1 MEETLRKQEEE
12 AKEIVERSQAS
23 HRAQLEMQD
32 KKNKNLMAALKK
44 KFEHQL
50 ESVLWQQEKSSLLEE
65 REKTRA
71 SYVAQIEEQSSV
83 SDALLA
89 DLKKAEQQL
98 ESHLNQW
105 KEDKLSLLQATESLK
120 LTQQEKEQE
129 WERTE
134 STMRSQLVDLQSQI
148 MKKQQKKK
156 WGGHVEKQEKQQK
169 NEKIKPKVR
178 RHHTSKSDEPD
189 LHESAFLKKIIAYQ
203 RKLLNY
209 FARNFYN
216 MRMLALFVA
225 FAINFILLFYKVST
239 SSSVV
244 EEREVVYTS
253 SQAHSS
259 VQWDP
264 LGGEAM
270 ETKEEVMDE
279 AGEPLKPVTVRFV
292 LEESSGY
299 MEPMLR
305 ILAVMHT
312 REKEVAR
319 KLEFDGLYI
328 TEQPSEDDIKG
339 QWDRLVINTQS
350 FPNNYWDKFV
360 KRKVMDK
367 YGEFY
372 GHDRISELLGMDK
385 AALDFS
391 DSHKKRKPRRDSSLA
406 AVLNSIDVKYQIW
419 KLGVVFTDNSFL
431 YLAWYMTMSILGHY
445 NNFFFAAHLLDIAM
459 GFKTLRTILS
469 SVTHNGKQLVLTVG
483 LLAVV
488 VYLYTV
494 VAFNFFRKFY
504 NKSED
509 GELPDMKCDDML
521 TCYMFH
527 MYVGVRAGGGI
538 GDQIEDPA
546 GDEYEIYRIIFDIT
560 FFFFVI
566 VILLAIIQGLI
577 IDAFGE
583 LRDQQEQ
590 VKEDM
595 ETKCFICGIGND
607 YFDTVPHG
615 FETHT
620 LQEHNLANYLFFVM
634 YLINKDETEH
644 TGQESYVWK
653 MYQERC
659 WEFFPAG
666 DCFRKQY
673 EDQLN

>member
-1 MEETLRKQEEE
+1 
-12 AKEIVERSQAS
+12 
-23 HRAQLEMQD
+23 MQ
-32 KKNKNLMAALKK
+32 
-44 KFEHQL
+44 
-50 ESVLWQQEKSSLLEE
+50 
-65 REKTRA
+65 
-71 SYVAQIEEQSSV
+71 
-83 SDALLA
+83 
-89 DLKKAEQQL
+89 
-98 ESHLNQW
+98 
-105 KEDKLSLLQATESLK
+105 
-120 LTQQEKEQE
+120 
-129 WERTE
+129 
-134 STMRSQLVDLQSQI
+134 
-148 MKKQQKKK
+148 
-156 WGGHVEKQEKQQK
+156 
-169 NEKIKPKVR
+169 
-178 RHHTSKSDEPD
+178 
-189 LHESAFLKKIIAYQ
+189 ESAFWKKIIAYQ

-225 FAINFILLFYKVST
+225 FAINFILLFYKVIT
-239 SSSVV
+239 TCSSV
-244 EEREVVYTS
+244 R
-253 SQAHSS
+253 
-259 VQWDP
+259 WDP
-264 LGGEAM
+264 VTEGSD
-270 ETKEEVMDE
+270 TQ
-279 AGEPLKPVTVRFV
+279 EPQNPQQEPVFVHFV
-292 LEESSGY
+292 LEESTGY
-299 MEPMLR
+299 MEPTLR
-305 ILAVMHT
+305 ILAILHT
-312 REKEVAR
+312 VISFCCIIGYYCLKVPLVIFKREKEVAR

-339 QWDRLVINTQS
+339 QWDRLVINTGS

-391 DSHKKRKPRRDSSLA
+391 DAHEKKKPKKDSSLA
-406 AVLNSIDVKYQIW
+406 AVLNSVDVKYQIW

-504 NKSED
+504 NR
-509 GELPDMKCDDML
+509 GEEGETPDMKCDDML

-620 LQEHNLANYLFFVM
+620 LQEHNLANYLVCQRHTSP
-634 YLINKDETEH
+634 LSSPVSVQSLSETYVPPLSSPGSVQSLSETYVPPVISSQCPESVRDIRPPSVISSQCPESVRDIRPPCLLQSVSRVWQRH
-644 TGQESYVWK
+644 TSPLSSPVSVQSLAETYVPPVISISVQSLSETYVPPVISSLSETYVPPVISSLSETYVPPVISSLSETYVPPVFSSQCPESESYVWK

>member
-1 MEETLRKQEEE
+1 VPLVIFK
-12 AKEIVERSQAS
+12 
-23 HRAQLEMQD
+23 
-32 KKNKNLMAALKK
+32 
-44 KFEHQL
+44 
-50 ESVLWQQEKSSLLEE
+50 
-65 REKTRA
+65 REK
-71 SYVAQIEEQSSV
+71 
-83 SDALLA
+83 
-89 DLKKAEQQL
+89 
-98 ESHLNQW
+98 
-105 KEDKLSLLQATESLK
+105 
-120 LTQQEKEQE
+120 
-129 WERTE
+129 
-134 STMRSQLVDLQSQI
+134 
-148 MKKQQKKK
+148 
-156 WGGHVEKQEKQQK
+156 G
-169 NEKIKPKVR
+169 
-178 RHHTSKSDEPD
+178 
-189 LHESAFLKKIIAYQ
+189 
-203 RKLLNY
+203 
-209 FARNFYN
+209 
-216 MRMLALFVA
+216 
-225 FAINFILLFYKVST
+225 
-239 SSSVV
+239 
-244 EEREVVYTS
+244 
-253 SQAHSS
+253 
-259 VQWDP
+259 
-264 LGGEAM
+264 
-270 ETKEEVMDE
+270 
-279 AGEPLKPVTVRFV
+279 
-292 LEESSGY
+292 SG
-299 MEPMLR
+299 R
-305 ILAVMHT
+305 IV
-312 REKEVAR
+312 
-319 KLEFDGLYI
+319 FDGLYI

-339 QWDRLVINTQS
+339 QWDRLVINT
-350 FPNNYWDKFV
+350 
-360 KRKVMDK
+360 
-367 YGEFY
+367 
-372 GHDRISELLGMDK
+372 HELFGVDK

-391 DSHKKRKPRRDSSLA
+391 DAQKKKKTKDGSLA

-419 KLGVVFTDNSFL
+419 KPFGVVFTDNSFL

-620 LQEHNLANYLFFVM
+620 LQEHNLANYLFFLM

>member
-1 MEETLRKQEEE
+1 KELPARSSGDT
-12 AKEIVERSQAS
+12 AKVPTSLDS
-23 HRAQLEMQD
+23 NPHR
-32 KKNKNLMAALKK
+32 
-44 KFEHQL
+44 
-50 ESVLWQQEKSSLLEE
+50 
-65 REKTRA
+65 
-71 SYVAQIEEQSSV
+71 
-83 SDALLA
+83 
-89 DLKKAEQQL
+89 
-98 ESHLNQW
+98 
-105 KEDKLSLLQATESLK
+105 
-120 LTQQEKEQE
+120 
-129 WERTE
+129 
-134 STMRSQLVDLQSQI
+134 
-148 MKKQQKKK
+148 
-156 WGGHVEKQEKQQK
+156 
-169 NEKIKPKVR
+169 
-178 RHHTSKSDEPD
+178 
-189 LHESAFLKKIIAYQ
+189 IIAVHY
-203 RKLLNY
+203 
-209 FARNFYN
+209 
-216 MRMLALFVA
+216 
-225 FAINFILLFYKVST
+225 
-239 SSSVV
+239 
-244 EEREVVYTS
+244 
-253 SQAHSS
+253 
-259 VQWDP
+259 
-264 LGGEAM
+264 
-270 ETKEEVMDE
+270 
-279 AGEPLKPVTVRFV
+279 V

-299 MEPMLR
+299 MEPTLR
-305 ILAVMHT
+305 ILAILHT
-312 REKEVAR
+312 VISFFCIIGYYCLKVPLVIFKREKEVAR

-372 GHDRISELLGMDK
+372 GRDRISELLGMDK

-391 DSHKKRKPRRDSSLA
+391 DAREKKKPKKDSSLS
-406 AVLNSIDVKYQIW
+406 AVLNSIDVKYQMW

-431 YLAWYMTMSILGHY
+431 YLAWYMTMSVLGHY

-509 GELPDMKCDDML
+509 GDTPDMKCDDML

-538 GDQIEDPA
+538 GDEIEDPA

-595 ETKCFICGIGND
+595 E
-607 YFDTVPHG
+607 V
-615 FETHT
+615 
-620 LQEHNLANYLFFVM
+620 
-634 YLINKDETEH
+634 
-644 TGQESYVWK
+644 
-653 MYQERC
+653 R
-659 WEFFPAG
+659 
-666 DCFRKQY
+666 R
-673 EDQLN
+673 

>member
-1 MEETLRKQEEE
+1 SK
-12 AKEIVERSQAS
+12 SCPP
-23 HRAQLEMQD
+23 D
-32 KKNKNLMAALKK
+32 KKEEIPEA
-44 KFEHQL
+44 
-50 ESVLWQQEKSSLLEE
+50 ESEPEKSSEE
-65 REKTRA
+65 GHA
-71 SYVAQIEEQSSV
+71 V
-83 SDALLA
+83 
-89 DLKKAEQQL
+89 
-98 ESHLNQW
+98 
-105 KEDKLSLLQATESLK
+105 KL
-120 LTQQEKEQE
+120 
-129 WERTE
+129 
-134 STMRSQLVDLQSQI
+134 
-148 MKKQQKKK
+148 
-156 WGGHVEKQEKQQK
+156 EKQLK
-169 NEKIKPKVR
+169 NEKMKLKVR
-178 RHHTSKSDEPD
+178 RHHNSKSDEPD
-189 LHESAFLKKIIAYQ
+189 LQESAFLKKILAYQ

-239 SSSVV
+239 SSSLV
-244 EEREVVYTS
+244 EEKEAVYTN
-253 SQAHSS
+253 SQSNSS

-264 LGGEAM
+264 LVGETLELKDRGTD
-270 ETKEEVMDE
+270 ET
-279 AGEPLKPVTVRFV
+279 GEPLKPVSVRFV

-305 ILAVMHT
+305 ILAVLHT
-312 REKEVAR
+312 VISFFCIIGYYCLKVPLVIFKREKEVAR

-372 GHDRISELLGMDK
+372 GHDRISELLGLDK

-391 DSHKKRKPRRDSSLA
+391 DAHKKRKPRKDSSLA

-620 LQEHNLANYLFFVM
+620 LQEHNLANYLFFLM

-644 TGQESYVWK
+644 TGQ
-653 MYQERC
+653 
-659 WEFFPAG
+659 
-666 DCFRKQY
+666 
-673 EDQLN
+673 

>member
-1 MEETLRKQEEE
+1 MKKYIMSTAFIPGGCTKYVQPADVVWNKPLKDKLQELYDNWMAGEEDKAFTADGNLKAPALRLLVIWIISAWQEITPEMIRKSIKDCGIINACDGTEDHLIHCFKEGQPCHAGSAKLITARQQAMGVPVLPSQEEE
-12 AKEIVERSQAS
+12 
-23 HRAQLEMQD
+23 D
-32 KKNKNLMAALKK
+32 
-44 KFEHQL
+44 
-50 ESVLWQQEKSSLLEE
+50 EE
-65 REKTRA
+65 ELANNEAIITY
-71 SYVAQIEEQSSV
+71 SYVEG
-83 SDALLA
+83 
-89 DLKKAEQQL
+89 
-98 ESHLNQW
+98 
-105 KEDKLSLLQATESLK
+105 EDG
-120 LTQQEKEQE
+120 EKRE
-129 WERTE
+129 
-134 STMRSQLVDLQSQI
+134 
-148 MKKQQKKK
+148 
-156 WGGHVEKQEKQQK
+156 
-169 NEKIKPKVR
+169 KPKVEKPSQKVR
-178 RHHTSKSDEPD
+178 KRHSQKSDEIEIQ
-189 LHESAFLKKIIAYQ
+189 ESAFLKKIIAYQ

-225 FAINFILLFYKVST
+225 FAINFILLFYKV
-239 SSSVV
+239 
-244 EEREVVYTS
+244 
-253 SQAHSS
+253 
-259 VQWDP
+259 P
-264 LGGEAM
+264 LVIF
-270 ETKEEVMDE
+270 K
-279 AGEPLKPVTVRFV
+279 
-292 LEESSGY
+292 
-299 MEPMLR
+299 
-305 ILAVMHT
+305 

-372 GHDRISELLGMDK
+372 GRDRISELLGMDK

-391 DSHKKRKPRRDSSLA
+391 DAQEKKKPKKDSSLS

-509 GELPDMKCDDML
+509 GDTPDMKCDDML

-538 GDQIEDPA
+538 GDEIEDPA

-595 ETKCFICGIGND
+595 EVCQSEREGKQVDNQPQH
-607 YFDTVPHG
+607 YSW
-615 FETHT
+615 
-620 LQEHNLANYLFFVM
+620 QQRW
-634 YLINKDETEH
+634 
-644 TGQESYVWK
+644 GQVGEKLGYWSL
-653 MYQERC
+653 R
-659 WEFFPAG
+659 
-666 DCFRKQY
+666 
-673 EDQLN
+673 QLSEQ